1 MNRHTEFGTSA
12 NFTGI
17 VGIGKDGRQD
27 PSHPVRFI
35 ERRGE
40 FDVTDVKST
49 EIDVH
54 QSGTNHRAARKSELL
69 N

>member
-1 MNRHTEFGTSA
+1 
-12 NFTGI
+12 
-17 VGIGKDGRQD
+17 
-27 PSHPVRFI
+27 
-35 ERRGE
+35 
-40 FDVTDVKST
+40 VKST